1 MPAPARQLLLPL
13 PPDEAMMW
21 IGWLEFDILLGDVR
35 SLKDKRSVVR
45 PLVAE
50 LQRRFSVSAAETDS
64 LDLHR
69 RAGVGIAMVA
79 ADRAHVVQVLDAAER
94 LVADRPEV
102 ELLSARRDL
111 RHSDD

>member
-1 MPAPARQLLLPL
+1 
-13 PPDEAMMW
+13 MW
-21 IGWLEFDILLGDVR
+21 IGWIEFDILLGDIG
-35 SLKDKRSVVR
+35 SLKQKRSVVR

-50 LQRRFSVSAAETDS
+50 LRRKFSVSAAETGA

-69 RAGVGIAMVA
+69 RAAIGMAMVA
-79 ADRAHVVQVLDAAER
+79 ADRAHVVEVLDSAER
-94 LVADRPEV
+94 LVAARPEI